1 MSIVDIRLRLS
12 SEVKKDAEA
21 IFNDM
26 GMSIGDA
33 VRIFLKQSINSGGL
47 PFQPHIKNPNIET
60 LKAFTELETNN
71 YDDLS
76 LAEFKNFLN
85 IK

>member
-26 GMSIGDA
+26 GMSIGGA
-33 VRIFLKQSINSGGL
+33 VTQVG
-47 PFQPHIKNPNIET
+47 
-60 LKAFTELETNN
+60 TE
-71 YDDLS
+71 
-76 LAEFKNFLN
+76 
-85 IK
+85 